1 MNACLLEK
9 YKNVLIRIFTK
20 ERLCFT
26 GRIILIDESSLTLQ
40 TVKNETLI
48 FDVDDIINFSVRGGR
63 GCL

>member
-48 FDVDDIINFSVRGGR
+48 FDVDDIINFSVRGGSR
-63 GCL
+63 